1 MSQIIYKIEKIT
13 KTFNRLNALL
23 DVSFDIR
30 EGETIVIV
38 GPSGCGKSTLLR
50 ILAHL
55 IEPTK
60 GKIVSRVQ
68 ENRFGF
74 VFQDPTLMPWRT
86 VINNIILPLEIEKED
101 RMYQKARKLIQLL
114 GLDGFE
120 RYYPME
126 LSGGM
131 KQRVAIAR
139 ALIDDPPVLFMDEP
153 FGALDEMIRQKLNFE
168 LLNLKRKTNKTI
180 VFVTH
185 SIFES
190 VILADRVIVM
200 GLNPNTIIGQVKID
214 LPERTPELLSN
225 PLFFENVGK
234 VRKIIEKANDY

>member
-60 GKIVSRVQ
+60 GKIMSRVQ

-86 VINNIILPLEIEKED
+86 VINNIVLPLEMEKQD
-101 RMYQKARKLIQLL
+101 QMYQRARKLIQLL
-114 GLDGFE
+114 SLDGFE
-120 RYYPME
+120 EYYPVE

-168 LLNLKRKTNKTI
+168 LLNLKKKTNKTI

-200 GLNPNTIIGQVKID
+200 RLNPNTIIGQIKID

-225 PLFFENVGK
+225 PLFFKNVGK
-234 VRKIIEKANDY
+234 VREIIEKANGN

>member
-1 MSQIIYKIEKIT
+1 VSQIIYKIEKIT

-60 GKIVSRVQ
+60 GKIMSRVQ

-86 VINNIILPLEIEKED
+86 VINNIVLPLEMEKQD
-101 RMYQKARKLIQLL
+101 QMYQRARKLIQLL
-114 GLDGFE
+114 SLDGFE
-120 RYYPME
+120 EYYPVE

-153 FGALDEMIRQKLNFE
+153 FGALDEIIRQKLNFE
-168 LLNLKRKTNKTI
+168 LLNLKKKTNKTI

-200 GLNPNTIIGQVKID
+200 RLNPNTIIGQIKID

-225 PLFFENVGK
+225 PLFFKNVGK
-234 VRKIIEKANDY
+234 VREIIEKANGN

>member
-1 MSQIIYKIEKIT
+1 VSQIIYKIEKIT

-60 GKIVSRVQ
+60 GKIMSRVQ

-86 VINNIILPLEIEKED
+86 VINNIVLPLEMEKQD
-101 RMYQKARKLIQLL
+101 QMYQRARKLIQLL
-114 GLDGFE
+114 SLDGFE
-120 RYYPME
+120 EYYPVE

-168 LLNLKRKTNKTI
+168 LLNLKKKTNKTI

-200 GLNPNTIIGQVKID
+200 RLNPNTIIGQIKID

-225 PLFFENVGK
+225 PLFFKNVGK
-234 VRKIIEKANDY
+234 VREIIEKANGN

>member
-60 GKIVSRVQ
+60 GKIMSRVQ

-86 VINNIILPLEIEKED
+86 VINNIVLPLEMEKQD
-101 RMYQKARKLIQLL
+101 QMYQRARKLIQLL
-114 GLDGFE
+114 SLDGFE
-120 RYYPME
+120 EYYPVE

-153 FGALDEMIRQKLNFE
+153 FGALDEIIRQKLNFE
-168 LLNLKRKTNKTI
+168 LLNLKKKTNKTI

-200 GLNPNTIIGQVKID
+200 RLNPNTIIGQIKID

-225 PLFFENVGK
+225 PLFFKNVGK
-234 VRKIIEKANDY
+234 VREIIEKANGN

>member
-1 MSQIIYKIEKIT
+1 VSQIIYKIEKIT